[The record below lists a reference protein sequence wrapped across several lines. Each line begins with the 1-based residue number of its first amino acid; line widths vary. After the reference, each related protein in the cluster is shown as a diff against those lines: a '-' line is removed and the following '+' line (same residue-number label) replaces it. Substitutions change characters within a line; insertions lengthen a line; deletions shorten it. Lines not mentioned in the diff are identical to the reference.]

1 MKFSKFIFST
11 ISAYLLQFLLSLSA
25 NASAPISRTN
35 VDLGKSTELRIGPGR
50 ISVLKLPEAIAETK
64 VGAPKKLKALL
75 SSSDPHELTLF
86 WIEPQAYRTNLI
98 IRTIKRTFVFDVL
111 PVTTGHQDLV
121 EVRGAYGSPTF
132 IDSNQKPN
140 NPKQSRN
147 KLRTIHQG
155 RIE

>member
-1 MKFSKFIFST
+1 MKFSNFIFSST
-11 ISAYLLQFLLSLSA
+11 FAYLLQIFLSLSA
-25 NASAPISRTN
+25 YASAPISRTN

-50 ISVLKLPEAIAETK
+50 ISVLKMPEAIAETK

-75 SSSDPHELTLF
+75 SGSDPTELTLF
-86 WIEPQAYRTNLI
+86 WIESQAYRTNLI
-98 IRTIKRTFVFDVL
+98 IRTTKRTFVFDVL
-111 PVTTGHQDLV
+111 PVTNGHQDLV

-132 IDSNQKPN
+132 IDSNQKPY
-140 NPKQSRN
+140 NPKQSKI

>member
-1 MKFSKFIFST
+1 MKFSNIIIPTTST
-11 ISAYLLQFLLSLSA
+11 YLLQLLVSLSA
-25 NASAPISRTN
+25 FASAPISRTN

-50 ISVLKLPEAIAETK
+50 VSVLKLPEAIAETK
-64 VGAPKKLKALL
+64 VGAPRKLKALF
-75 SSSDPHELTLF
+75 SNSDPQELTLF
-86 WIEPQAYRTNLI
+86 WIESGAFKTNLI
-98 IRTIKRTFVFDVL
+98 IRTVRRTFVFDVL

-121 EVRGAYGSPTF
+121 EVRGAYGSPRF

-140 NPKQSRN
+140 ILKQSKH

>member
-1 MKFSKFIFST
+1 MKFSKFIIPT
-11 ISAYLLQFLLSLSA
+11 TSACLLQILLSLSA
-25 NASAPISRTN
+25 FASAPISRTN
-35 VDLGKSTELRIGPGR
+35 VDLGRSTELRIGPGR
-50 ISVLKLPEAIAETK
+50 ISVLKMPEAIAETK
-64 VGAPKKLKALL
+64 VGAPKKLKAIL
-75 SSSDPHELTLF
+75 SSSDPTELTLY

-98 IRTIKRTFVFDVL
+98 IRTTRRTFVFDVL
-111 PVTTGHQDLV
+111 PVTAGHQDLV

-140 NPKQSRN
+140 SLKQSRH